1 MNALDHMSANAEK
14 GVLFRAASHFD
25 VLKDLFF
32 NQNAGRE
39 WATFARFGWRDTPD
53 ALVVTL
59 AGLAPPAPGEVD
71 GGDVRIALHAPYI
84 LKTALAAERHDLAV
98 GVIHSHPTNA
108 PPVHSETDDDMDAY
122 FSRYFDDFAPGRP
135 YVSLILSEMQHP
147 DKQDA
152 IAISGRVYWKG
163 QWRYLQRTAVAREP
177 AIETWT
183 GARAPS
189 YPPVPP
195 ERVARFTSAF
205 GKEAYQRLR
214 RSTVSVIGAG
224 GTGSAAIPML
234 ARAGVGRIV
243 IVDSDFVSESN
254 LERMHASWPEHAARK
269 TPKALV
275 AMEHVRR
282 IDPDIEVDALI
293 GRLPQKEIVD
303 AVVASDIV
311 LGCTDRHSS
320 RLALSDLSTRYLVPA
335 IDSGGLIEGRDGAV
349 TGQIAQFVRFFP
361 DDACVRCR
369 DMVNLNNVKQE
380 LRATDDW
387 ARFGEAEDATDPID
401 GEFAPRLPTEAQIDT
416 VGYMTTVMG
425 AMSAGYAIGWLTG
438 RFDAPFERMQM
449 NFVAPCLDVTDRRQ
463 ERRADCVCGLT
474 QGFADQAG
482 ALAYP
487 IPVHWPPVRRLDAGA
502 RRDFAEAPA
511 AALST

>member
-1 MNALDHMSANAEK
+1 MRIETGGSAI
-14 GVLFRAASHFD
+14 FRAASNFET
-25 VLKDLFF
+25 LKDLFF
-32 NQNAGRE
+32 KQNDGRE
-39 WATFARFGWRDTPD
+39 WATFANFGWRETSDN
-53 ALVVTL
+53 LILTL
-59 AGLAPPAPGEVD
+59 ASLTPQET
-71 GGDVRIALHAPYI
+71 GDVEGSGNRVTFHAPYI
-84 LKTALAAERHDLAV
+84 LKTALAAEKHKLAI
-98 GVIHSHPTNA
+98 GVIHSHPKNA
-108 PPVHSETDDDMDAY
+108 PPIHSEIDDDMDAY
-122 FSRYFDDFAPGRP
+122 FSRYFDDFAPDRP
-135 YVSLILSEMQHP
+135 YVSLIMSEISGS
-147 DKQDA
+147 

-163 QWRYLQRTAVAREP
+163 RWRSIGHTAIACEP
-177 AIETWT
+177 AIETWAD
-183 GARAPS
+183 GSPPS

-234 ARAGVGRIV
+234 ARAGVGRII

-254 LERMHASWPEHAARK
+254 LERMHASWPEHAAEK

-282 IDPDIEVDALI
+282 IDPDIDVEAFI

-303 AVVASDIV
+303 AVATSDVV

-320 RLALSDLSTRYLVPA
+320 RLALSDLSTRYLIPA
-335 IDSGGLIEGRDGAV
+335 IDSGGLIEGKDGNV

-361 DDACVRCR
+361 DDPCVRCR

-380 LRATDDW
+380 LRASDDW
-387 ARFGEAEDATDPID
+387 ARFGEGEDATDAID

-425 AMSAGYAIGWLTG
+425 AMSAGYAIGWLSG

-449 NFVAPCLDVTDRRQ
+449 NFVAPFLDVTDRKQSRH
-463 ERRADCVCGLT
+463 ADCVCGLT

-482 ALAYP
+482 ELAYSVP
-487 IPVHWPPVRRLDAGA
+487 AHWPPVRRLNLNMSQQFLGAG
-502 RRDFAEAPA
+502 A